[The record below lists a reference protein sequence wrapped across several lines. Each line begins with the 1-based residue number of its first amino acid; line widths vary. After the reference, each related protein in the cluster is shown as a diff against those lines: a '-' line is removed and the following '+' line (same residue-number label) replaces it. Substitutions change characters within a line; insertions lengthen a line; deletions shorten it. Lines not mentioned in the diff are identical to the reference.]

1 MYKLN
6 FYHNLNSKK
15 KSYVNKTRIIN
26 CIVNFSIKL
35 TIKYILYIGK
45 QDQKTGYK
53 IIATIVEKFQ
63 SHVRLRIDKTF

>member
-45 QDQKTGYK
+45 
-53 IIATIVEKFQ
+53 
-63 SHVRLRIDKTF
+63 